1 MKKLFILFLIGIF
14 SITVCFGKI
23 NINENS
29 LVNPTLLTDSI
40 NVVYVNVPAKVRIY
54 NDIIDCVS
62 VRTKSKF
69 TNITYNVNDGKLT
82 INSNKDFNELKDEDI
97 TIFISSSNAK
107 KLKVRTNKDYYITYE

>member
-1 MKKLFILFLIGIF
+1 MKKLFMLFLLGIF
-14 SITVCFGKI
+14 SITVCFGKV

-40 NVVYVNVPAKVRIY
+40 NVVYVNVPAKVKIY
-54 NDIIDCVS
+54 NDIFDCIS

-69 TNITYNVNDGKLT
+69 TNITYKVNDGKLT

-107 KLKVRTNKDYYITYE
+107 KLKIRSNKDYYITYE